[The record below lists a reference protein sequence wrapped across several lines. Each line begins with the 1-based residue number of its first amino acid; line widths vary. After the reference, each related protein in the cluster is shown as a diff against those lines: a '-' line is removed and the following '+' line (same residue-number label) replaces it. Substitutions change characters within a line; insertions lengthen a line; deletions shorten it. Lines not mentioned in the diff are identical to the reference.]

1 MERDLVVVADD
12 RRAAAQLLAQKGPQQ
27 LLVLQL
33 HELMALEARKPEEIF
48 IQRKK
53 PRVAHRADHAVIPL
67 WPLRIVGFE
76 DPGDFFMPA
85 ADQMPGQQIPAA
97 VIVVADAEGVGDLP
111 AAPVQKRHRQPALP
125 ERLIELRVRV
135 RQRRLASL
143 DQDPRRGIEQQLLQ
157 NIPLAADGVFRG
169 VDDDGEALRGKAGLH
184 VLEKRGE
191 DVVAQRGRDHGD
203 PPVLPRGGRAEKA
216 AAAAPLFDEPLLLQ
230 YGQRLPERLAADGK
244 LRGKRLLAR
253 QLPLPVCIPLR
264 QRRPQPL
271 HQLLIF
277 WRHRDP
283 PPMLPPLYHRHGA
296 GSGTDLFVFFGTSGG
311 RAKEILPFRGQAENI
326 PKIFR
331 KFSNRPRKIF
341 NRCPRNTVVLSG
353 AHKPPFPVPDT
364 RERKKSNKTGPKT
377 GEKQNVSRKISR
389 SAGKAVRF
397 RPGSFQ
403 SCLRAAPNLCRDL
416 FVRLISACLHA

>member
-1 MERDLVVVADD
+1 
-12 RRAAAQLLAQKGPQQ
+12 
-27 LLVLQL
+27 
-33 HELMALEARKPEEIF
+33 MALEARKPEEIF

-67 WPLRIVGFE
+67 RPLRIVGFE
-76 DPGDFFMPA
+76 DPGDFFMSIS
-85 ADQMPGQQIPAA
+85 DQMPGQQIPAA

-216 AAAAPLFDEPLLLQ
+216 AAAAPLFNESLLLQ

-253 QLPLPVCIPLR
+253 QLPLPVCIPL
-264 QRRPQPL
+264 

-277 WRHRDP
+277 WRHRRP
-283 PPMLPPLYHRHGA
+283 PPVLASIVSQAR
-296 GSGTDLFVFFGTSGG
+296 GG
-311 RAKEILPFRGQAENI
+311 
-326 PKIFR
+326 
-331 KFSNRPRKIF
+331 
-341 NRCPRNTVVLSG
+341 
-353 AHKPPFPVPDT
+353 
-364 RERKKSNKTGPKT
+364 ERDGF
-377 GEKQNVSRKISR
+377 
-389 SAGKAVRF
+389 VRF
-397 RPGSFQ
+397 LWNPRWPGEGNPAF
-403 SCLRAAPNLCRDL
+403 LRT
-416 FVRLISACLHA
+416 S

>member
-1 MERDLVVVADD
+1 
-12 RRAAAQLLAQKGPQQ
+12 
-27 LLVLQL
+27 
-33 HELMALEARKPEEIF
+33 
-48 IQRKK
+48 
-53 PRVAHRADHAVIPL
+53 
-67 WPLRIVGFE
+67 
-76 DPGDFFMPA
+76 MPA

-111 AAPVQKRHRQPALP
+111 AAPVQKRHRQPTLP
-125 ERLIELRVRV
+125 ERLIELRIRV

-191 DVVAQRGRDHGD
+191 NVVAQRGRDHGD

-216 AAAAPLFDEPLLLQ
+216 AAAAPLFNESPLLQ

-264 QRRPQPL
+264 QRRPQLL

-277 WRHRDP
+277 WRHRRP
-283 PPMLPPLYHRHGA
+283 PPVLASIVSQAR
-296 GSGTDLFVFFGTSGG
+296 GG
-311 RAKEILPFRGQAENI
+311 
-326 PKIFR
+326 
-331 KFSNRPRKIF
+331 
-341 NRCPRNTVVLSG
+341 
-353 AHKPPFPVPDT
+353 
-364 RERKKSNKTGPKT
+364 ERDGF
-377 GEKQNVSRKISR
+377 
-389 SAGKAVRF
+389 VRF
-397 RPGSFQ
+397 LWNLRRPGERNPAF
-403 SCLRAAPNLCRDL
+403 LRT
-416 FVRLISACLHA
+416 S